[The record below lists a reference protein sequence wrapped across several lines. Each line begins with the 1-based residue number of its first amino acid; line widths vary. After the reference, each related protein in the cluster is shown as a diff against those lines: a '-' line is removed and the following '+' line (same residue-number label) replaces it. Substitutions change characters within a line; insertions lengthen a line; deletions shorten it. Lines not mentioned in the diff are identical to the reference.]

1 MKINDIKKYLTK
13 SLDKAKMFANIALHS
28 NTESGTSR
36 SKLTGIFYTFLLLN
50 FGFVTPC
57 IVVMAILP
65 HVGEG
70 QREVRDQLNTT
81 VSTPVWSV
89 NAPTA
94 LRVECNGKAEPFLF
108 SAKQTNSTVMH
119 STEKNLQATSIQK
132 EYARTP
138 TKRVHTKKQ
147 SSKNF
152 EDSENVSMF
161 AESNATGQDIHG
173 TTTDFLYP
181 EEPLSKNKAVQISSS
196 PLRSVCDGSCGK
208 DERRTAFLDNTNSN
222 FVTTMPQEDKN
233 LKGLDH
239 NTITSRTPTKR
250 VHTKKKLLE
259 YLSIEE
265 NAKNKAYYYIIS
277 SGNLEQFTN
286 FCKQLPDGIDYG
298 AACTAALILQFF
310 NPQKTT
316 L

>member
-1 MKINDIKKYLTK
+1 MKISNNKKYLAK
-13 SLDKAKMFANIALHS
+13 YLEKAKMFSNIALLS
-28 NTESGTSR
+28 ILKGGTTR
-36 SKLTGIFYTFLLLN
+36 HKLTGVFCAFLLIN
-50 FGFVTPC
+50 FGFACPINLRVNSLSGCKDMGIAKP
-57 IVVMAILP
+57 INI
-65 HVGEG
+65 
-70 QREVRDQLNTT
+70 T

-94 LRVECNGKAEPFLF
+94 FEVDSNGKAKPFSF
-108 SAKQTNSTVMH
+108 FAQKITNSTVML

-132 EYARTP
+132 EYA
-138 TKRVHTKKQ
+138 
-147 SSKNF
+147 
-152 EDSENVSMF
+152 
-161 AESNATGQDIHG
+161 
-173 TTTDFLYP
+173 
-181 EEPLSKNKAVQISSS
+181 
-196 PLRSVCDGSCGK
+196 
-208 DERRTAFLDNTNSN
+208 
-222 FVTTMPQEDKN
+222 
-233 LKGLDH
+233 
-239 NTITSRTPTKR
+239 RTPTKR

>member
-1 MKINDIKKYLTK
+1 MKSFAGIKNI
-13 SLDKAKMFANIALHS
+13 SRFAEPN
-28 NTESGTSR
+28 NTASGTTRISM
-36 SKLTGIFYTFLLLN
+36 SGIFYTLL
-50 FGFVTPC
+50 
-57 IVVMAILP
+57 IILI
-65 HVGEG
+65 
-70 QREVRDQLNTT
+70 T

-94 LRVECNGKAEPFLF
+94 RRVLGNGKAEPFFF
-108 SAKQTNSTVMH
+108 SAKFKDINMSIPNS
-119 STEKNLQATSIQK
+119 LQECSNGIVEPHKT
-132 EYARTP
+132 RTP
-138 TKRVHTKKQ
+138 TKRVHSKKQ

-181 EEPLSKNKAVQISSS
+181 EESLSKNKAVQISSS

-233 LKGLDH
+233 LKGVDN

-259 YLSIEE
+259 YLSVEE

>member
-1 MKINDIKKYLTK
+1 
-13 SLDKAKMFANIALHS
+13 MFANIAVT
-28 NTESGTSR
+28 NIAQSGIAHRNLS
-36 SKLTGIFYTFLLLN
+36 GIFYALSIIF
-50 FGFVTPC
+50 
-57 IVVMAILP
+57 I
-65 HVGEG
+65 
-70 QREVRDQLNTT
+70 T

-94 LRVECNGKAEPFLF
+94 LRVLVNGKGKPFLF
-108 SAKQTNSTVMH
+108 SPNFKDIEMSLTNSR
-119 STEKNLQATSIQK
+119 K
-132 EYARTP
+132 ECSNGITIPHKTRTP

-181 EEPLSKNKAVQISSS
+181 EESLSKNKAVQISSS
-196 PLRSVCDGSCGK
+196 PLRSVCNGSCGK

-233 LKGLDH
+233 LKGVDN

-259 YLSIEE
+259 YLSVEE

>member
-13 SLDKAKMFANIALHS
+13 SLDKAKMFANIAVHS

-57 IVVMAILP
+57 EKLMLSRP
-65 HVGEG
+65 LCGDG

-94 LRVECNGKAEPFLF
+94 LRVECNGKAKPFSF
-108 SAKQTNSTVMH
+108 FAQKTNSTVMH

-132 EYARTP
+132 EYA
-138 TKRVHTKKQ
+138 
-147 SSKNF
+147 
-152 EDSENVSMF
+152 
-161 AESNATGQDIHG
+161 
-173 TTTDFLYP
+173 
-181 EEPLSKNKAVQISSS
+181 
-196 PLRSVCDGSCGK
+196 
-208 DERRTAFLDNTNSN
+208 
-222 FVTTMPQEDKN
+222 
-233 LKGLDH
+233 
-239 NTITSRTPTKR
+239 RTPTKR

>member
-1 MKINDIKKYLTK
+1 MKSFAGIK
-13 SLDKAKMFANIALHS
+13 NISRFVAS
-28 NTESGTSR
+28 FKPTCGIGTR
-36 SKLTGIFYTFLLLN
+36 NNLTGIFYALLIY
-50 FGFVTPC
+50 GFITPC

-65 HVGEG
+65 RVGEG
-70 QREVRDQLNTT
+70 QREVWNR
-81 VSTPVWSV
+81 
-89 NAPTA
+89 
-94 LRVECNGKAEPFLF
+94 FLF
-108 SAKQTNSTVMH
+108 SAHYTNSFEM
-119 STEKNLQATSIQK
+119 SQLREKNLQATSIQK

-138 TKRVHTKKQ
+138 TKRVHSKKQ

-181 EEPLSKNKAVQISSS
+181 EESLSKNKAVQISSS

-233 LKGLDH
+233 LKGVDH

-259 YLSIEE
+259 YLSVEE

>member
-13 SLDKAKMFANIALHS
+13 SLDKAKMFANIAVSLHA
-28 NTESGTSR
+28 SR
-36 SKLTGIFYTFLLLN
+36 GERTRQILTGIFYTLLIY
-50 FGFVTPC
+50 GFVTPC

-65 HVGEG
+65 RLGEG
-70 QREVRDQLNTT
+70 QREVRN
-81 VSTPVWSV
+81 
-89 NAPTA
+89 
-94 LRVECNGKAEPFLF
+94 RFLF
-108 SAKQTNSTVMH
+108 FAHRTNSFEMSKIV
-119 STEKNLQATSIQK
+119 EKNLQATSIQK
-132 EYARTP
+132 EYA
-138 TKRVHTKKQ
+138 
-147 SSKNF
+147 
-152 EDSENVSMF
+152 
-161 AESNATGQDIHG
+161 
-173 TTTDFLYP
+173 
-181 EEPLSKNKAVQISSS
+181 
-196 PLRSVCDGSCGK
+196 
-208 DERRTAFLDNTNSN
+208 
-222 FVTTMPQEDKN
+222 
-233 LKGLDH
+233 
-239 NTITSRTPTKR
+239 RTPTKR